1 MIGRDTHDQ
10 SHKENRSSQAGN
22 YKNKTRET
30 KLWSEHLSESG
41 WVNRDFILCLELM
54 RWCGCVVNCQ
64 VREIRRPRPASYKH
78 THTERDRLE
87 THMTHTGETAGKR
100 RRQGNDP
107 NKMLNI
113 SQNKKKFVLEDRS
126 GKSNVT
132 HPLWTWMT
140 VQNACLFR
148 YYILSWP
155 KWWPDRLTVPCQELL
170 AWLEITSSD
179 GHIENDHPF
188 QTQVMPKMECQHYF

>member
-1 MIGRDTHDQ
+1 MIRASVRVWVSEPGLYTVLGIDEMMRVCGKLPGERDQEATPSIIH
-10 SHKENRSSQAGN
+10 
-22 YKNKTRET
+22 T
-30 KLWSEHLSESG
+30 
-41 WVNRDFILCLELM
+41 
-54 RWCGCVVNCQ
+54 
-64 VREIRRPRPASYKH
+64 H

-100 RRQGNDP
+100 RRQGNNP

-113 SQNKKKFVLEDRS
+113 SQNKKKFVLLEGRS

-170 AWLEITSSD
+170 AWLKITSSD